1 MLSEMKLATRRTTV
15 NGTQGQVV
23 PMTLP
28 ARDTRR
34 GSRTVRILFLL
45 NPGIHRNR
53 VLWAMII
60 SDRGGRKMTRTTA
73 LLVLLVAAALEA
85 GGDAIV
91 RIGLQANVL
100 WQRAAMFALGA
111 IVLFAYG
118 WTVNAPP
125 WDFGKL
131 IGVYIVF
138 FFLIAQLISW
148 LIFKHTPSLAVLI
161 GGTLIVAG
169 GVVISTAKA

>member
-1 MLSEMKLATRRTTV
+1 
-15 NGTQGQVV
+15 
-23 PMTLP
+23 
-28 ARDTRR
+28 
-34 GSRTVRILFLL
+34 
-45 NPGIHRNR
+45 
-53 VLWAMII
+53 
-60 SDRGGRKMTRTTA
+60 MTRTTA

-91 RIGLQANVL
+91 RIGLQANVF
-100 WQRAAMFALGA
+100 WQRAAMFVLGA

-138 FFLIAQLISW
+138 FFLIAQLVSW
-148 LIFKHTPSLAVLI
+148 LIFKHTPSFAVLI
-161 GGTLIVAG
+161 GGALIVAG
-169 GVVISTAKA
+169 GVIISTANA